1 MKEANKPTIDKPFF
15 ICALKKFIVSSHLF
29 VFSFTIKSSIS
40 IRQKG
45 RFVKDWYLYPLMS

>member
-15 ICALKKFIVSSHLF
+15 IRALNKFIVSSHLF
-29 VFSFTIKSSIS
+29 VFRFTVKSSIS